1 MSYQDVYDRLLQA
14 IEQGHHEQQML
25 VQVTDSTFAY
35 ISEYEDTMPEDQVL
49 GLRILLAQA
58 ETLIG
63 RYFGM

>member
-1 MSYQDVYDRLLQA
+1 MNPEQMYDALAEA
-14 IEQGHHEQQML
+14 IRRGPHEQQEL
-25 VQVTDSTFAY
+25 VRVTEGAY
-35 ISEYEDTMPEDQVL
+35 AFLEEREADLRDDQIL

>member
-1 MSYQDVYDRLLQA
+1 MSYQDVYDQLLQA
-14 IEQGHHEQQML
+14 IEEGYHEQQRL
-25 VQVTDSTFAY
+25 VQVTDSAFAY
-35 ISEYEDTMPEDQVL
+35 ISEYEDTMPEDEVL

>member
-1 MSYQDVYDRLLQA
+1 MTSEMMYQALNDA
-14 IEQGHHEQQML
+14 IRNGPHEQQEL
-25 VQVTDSTFAY
+25 VRITEEAY
-35 ISEYEDTMPEDQVL
+35 AFLEETGEGLEGEAVL